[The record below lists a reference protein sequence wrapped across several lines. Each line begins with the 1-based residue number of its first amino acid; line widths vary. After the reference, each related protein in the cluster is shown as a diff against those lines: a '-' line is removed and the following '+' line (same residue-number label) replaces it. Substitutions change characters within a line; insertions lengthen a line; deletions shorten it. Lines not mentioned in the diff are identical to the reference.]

1 MIKDA
6 NGKQRIVTMPID
18 QVRKLQKPK
27 QPVQTPQPPP
37 PKPVQ
42 AQKTVEEKDNFFL
55 GNEDDDSNVKIEVIE
70 GERVRVCFTHNLL
83 SRY

>member
-27 QPVQTPQPPP
+27 QPVQTKQLPV

-42 AQKTVEEKDNFFL
+42 IPKPVEEKDNFFL

-70 GERVRVCFTHNLL
+70 GERVRSFYT
-83 SRY
+83 